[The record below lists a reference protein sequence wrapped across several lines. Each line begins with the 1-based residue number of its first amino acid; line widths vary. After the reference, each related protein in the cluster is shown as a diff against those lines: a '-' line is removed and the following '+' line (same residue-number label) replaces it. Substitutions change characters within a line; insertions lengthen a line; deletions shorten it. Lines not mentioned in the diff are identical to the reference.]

1 MPRVRFKVMSLEEN
15 IENIKWMFFDTNG
28 EFSIRDAVVQYF
40 PDLKESVN
48 LTSKQEVYIR
58 LLWISRKS
66 MMTFIYDFFT
76 FVCLIEQKGIEIN
89 WVKVKL
95 NDQIIIENNKEIII
109 KKGNKTFLKVII
121 FY

>member
-58 LLWISRKS
+58 LL
-66 MMTFIYDFFT
+66 
-76 FVCLIEQKGIEIN
+76 
-89 WVKVKL
+89 
-95 NDQIIIENNKEIII
+95 
-109 KKGNKTFLKVII
+109 
-121 FY
+121 